1 MEIIDIAMKDYGI
14 APLPEKT
21 VAAMAYI
28 PYQQQNSKTYAP
40 AQALESGTVY
50 PVLDKPFYGS
60 KCAGGKDD

>member
-14 APLPEKT
+14 SPIPET
-21 VAAMAYI
+21 VAEAMAYI
-28 PYQQQNSKTYAP
+28 PYQQQNSKTYTP

-60 KCAGGKDD
+60 KCSGGKDD